1 VIRSHYKSSSVK
13 QYVRDHKTL
22 RTEPS
27 SNNVG
32 DLGGKKAVEH
42 LPELRKRFQQVV
54 DNYLNVQQDI
64 LETFLNRGEME
75 RLSQPTV
82 LNNGKRIPGLKTNH
96 PRQLALMHA
105 LVRFTHVAAG
115 GIFTSAEL
123 LPHVV
128 ETLGCSV
135 EQYKVG
141 SLRYDLSKLRAKNLV
156 EKLSH
161 SRRYRLTPSGYRI
174 CVVYLKLFEKFYAP
188 LAAAIL
194 QPFAADANLPTE
206 KISALDKLYM
216 SVTNA
221 LDHLADQVGL
231 RVAA

>member
-1 VIRSHYKSSSVK
+1 
-13 QYVRDHKTL
+13 
-22 RTEPS
+22 
-27 SNNVG
+27 
-32 DLGGKKAVEH
+32 
-42 LPELRKRFQQVV
+42 
-54 DNYLNVQQDI
+54 
-64 LETFLNRGEME
+64 
-75 RLSQPTV
+75 
-82 LNNGKRIPGLKTNH
+82 
-96 PRQLALMHA
+96 
-105 LVRFTHVAAG
+105 
-115 GIFTSAEL
+115 
-123 LPHVV
+123 V

-141 SLRYDLSKLRAKNLV
+141 SLRYDLSKLRAKSLV